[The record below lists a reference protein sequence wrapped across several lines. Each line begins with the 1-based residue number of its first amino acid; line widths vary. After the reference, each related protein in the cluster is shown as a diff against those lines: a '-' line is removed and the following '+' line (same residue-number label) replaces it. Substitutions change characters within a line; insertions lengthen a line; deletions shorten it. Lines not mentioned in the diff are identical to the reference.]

1 LWFDDAKPE
10 VRARTE
16 GPEGHFTVLE
26 LMKMIEASEGIPP
39 DQQRLVYRKQLLEPY
54 ETFKRYN
61 PEPGITIHL
70 VLKLRGC

>member
-1 LWFDDAKPE
+1 MWFDDAKPE

-70 VLKLRGC
+70 VLPLKGC